1 MEFVKDR
8 ATKEKFPADAG
19 LMQLFSAEMNKQ
31 GLLGRVMGDVMHLAP
46 PLSTTKDELDELVT
60 KVDAV
65 ITAVQENL

>member
-8 ATKEKFPADAG
+8 GTKEKFAADSG

-46 PLSTTKDELDELVT
+46 PLSTTRDELDELVT

-65 ITAVQENL
+65 VSAVQENL